1 MDPQPHPKRHQN
13 AMTHQSYLRGIYL
26 RLAGVVMLA
35 VALALGAMSYLSHRT
50 FEQALAPEMAK
61 KIATVG
67 ASTRALVLRAVEQ
80 GIDFRQLYGIEQ
92 KFDEVKADIREIS
105 YFAITDDKGKVLY
118 QRLKAP
124 AGAEPFFQSTK
135 LLAALATPEK
145 LPPTVRVGNQY
156 MVSMPIAHNE
166 QTLGMLHMGV
176 DVSFV
181 DAIVLG
187 MLYDVIVVLV
197 VSLFFTLELL
207 NFMAGAKLEAALK
220 SLGAAFA
227 RGAEGNF
234 STPPA
239 NASPGKANEAAAF
252 AGVTQLLE
260 QVLARVNAGFA
271 ALSKDVEAG
280 RRVPAHERRPGLAAV
295 QAGLVSLAARFRFGE
310 APADSRAQSN
320 QLVKIRGPLFIFILA
335 EELTR
340 SFLPTFVKELLV
352 PIPWLSPQIVMGL
365 PIALFMLIVAIGQP
379 WLGVYCERVGQRR
392 TMLIGAAIATLGFA
406 ASALANNVLDLMLWR
421 SLCAVGYAMVFVAG
435 QAFVLEHADPNNK
448 ARSFA
453 MFVGAI
459 MVATVCGPS
468 IGGILA
474 DNIGVRPTLG
484 LAAFLALGSMAAI
497 RLLPATSGATAANGT
512 KPARTAA
519 RVPHLQEIGALVINR
534 RFMTVTGLAAM
545 PAKIL
550 LTGVCFYLVPL
561 YMLSIGS
568 TQAMAGRILMSY
580 AVMMVVL
587 TPFTASLATSRERM
601 EWLVGCG
608 LLLSGLGGL
617 LMLAG
622 GDVGWVFGAVMLIG
636 LGQSLS
642 MAAQSALVGEHC
654 STEVARLGEGAVY
667 GVYRLLERMGNA
679 AGPILASVLVL
690 NFGYRTSFVAIGAVV
705 VLCGVGFLLATHRAR
720 QVSVAMA

>member
-1 MDPQPHPKRHQN
+1 
-13 AMTHQSYLRGIYL
+13 MTHQSYLRGIYL

-50 FEQALAPEMAK
+50 FEAALAPEMAK

-67 ASTRALVLRAVEQ
+67 GSTRALVLRAVEQ
-80 GIDFRQLYGIEQ
+80 GIDFRMLYGIEQ
-92 KFDEVKADIREIS
+92 RFDEVKADIPEVS
-105 YFAITDDKGKVLY
+105 YFAICDDKGAVLH

-124 AGAEPFFQSTK
+124 EGAAEHFSQPT
-135 LLAALATPEK
+135 LLAHLATPNK

-156 MVSMPIAHNE
+156 MVSLPIVHAG
-166 QTLGMLHMGV
+166 QALGMLHMGV
-176 DVSFV
+176 DVRFV
-181 DAIVLG
+181 DNIVLG

-197 VSLFFTLELL
+197 VSLFFTMELL

-220 SLGAAFA
+220 SLGDTFA

-234 STPPA
+234 SRPQAPA
-239 NASPGKANEAAAF
+239 NGKVDDAAF
-252 AGVTQLLE
+252 AGVKQLLDT
-260 QVLARVNAGFA
+260 VLARVNAGFA
-271 ALSKDVEAG
+271 ALLCDVEAG
-280 RRVPAHERRPGLAAV
+280 RRVPAHERRPGLSAA
-295 QAGLVSLAARFRFGE
+295 QTGLQNLSMRFRFGE
-310 APADSRAQSN
+310 EKSDHQRDDK
-320 QLVKIRGPLFIFILA
+320 QLAKIRGPLFVFILA

-340 SFLPTFVKELLV
+340 SFLPTFVKDLLV
-352 PIPWLSPQIVMGL
+352 PIPWLSPQIIMGL

-379 WLGVYCERVGQRR
+379 FLGVYCERVGQRR
-392 TMLIGAAIATLGFA
+392 TMLLGAAIAAVGFA
-406 ASALANNVLDLMLWR
+406 ASALAHNVLDLMLWR

-435 QAFVLEHADPNNK
+435 QAFVLEHADPSNK

-453 MFVGAI
+453 LFVGAI

-484 LAAFLALGSMAAI
+484 VAAMLALGSIMAI
-497 RLLPATSGATAANGT
+497 RLLPEPRLAGAGAPNR
-512 KPARTAA
+512 PAV
-519 RVPHLQEIGALVINR
+519 RVPHLQEIGALIINR

-601 EWLVGCG
+601 EGLIGGG

-622 GDVGWVFGAVMLIG
+622 GDVIWVFAAVILIG
-636 LGQSLS
+636 LGQSMS

-654 STEVARLGEGAVY
+654 KAEVARIGEGAVY
-667 GVYRLLERMGNA
+667 GVYRLLERLGNA
-679 AGPILASVLVL
+679 VGPILAAVLVL
-690 NFGYRTSFVAIGAVV
+690 RFGYRTSFVAIGGLVF
-705 VLCGVGFLLATHRAR
+705 LCGAGFLLATHRER
-720 QVSVAMA
+720 RVVVAPA